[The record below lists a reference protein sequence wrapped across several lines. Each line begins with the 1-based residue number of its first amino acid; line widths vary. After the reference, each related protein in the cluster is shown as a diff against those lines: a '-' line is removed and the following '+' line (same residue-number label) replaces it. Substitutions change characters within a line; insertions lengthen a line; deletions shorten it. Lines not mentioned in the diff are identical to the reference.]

1 MNILFLG
8 GGNMAYA
15 LIGGMLDKGIAASE
29 IQVIDP
35 GSEARA
41 RLHQA
46 YGVVSYAQAADAPAA
61 PDVLLLAVKPQQMRE
76 AVAPW
81 QGRLGNALVISIAA
95 GLDLATLARWLGA
108 SAAGAGHAEYAGT
121 GRCRDDRLLRHGGC
135 G

>member
-46 YGVVSYAQAADAPAA
+46 YGVVS
-61 PDVLLLAVKPQQMRE
+61 
-76 AVAPW
+76 
-81 QGRLGNALVISIAA
+81 
-95 GLDLATLARWLGA
+95 
-108 SAAGAGHAEYAGT
+108 
-121 GRCRDDRLLRHGGC
+121 
-135 G
+135 